1 MQVELWAVE
10 KVVPYARNPRKN
22 GDAVAKVA
30 ASIKEFGFRQPI
42 VVDAEGVVI
51 VGHTRLEAARQ
62 LGITQVPVHVA
73 TGLTP
78 GTTGVAEEARFDGLG
93 LSHCAH
99 CDAPLYGGKPVVVAG
114 SDAWALEE
122 AIELAENGAKV
133 TLVANGPL
141 SAPTER
147 IEVYRAL
154 GNGITMEGR
163 IVGLVGESG
172 LEAVVVEGPSGK
184 EQIAANGLFLQTG
197 RVPATSLIEGASG
210 ISDGLLLAGDVRDGA
225 TYTLAGAIADG
236 AQAGHNAV
244 AWVKAR
250 QGA

>member
-78 GTTGVAEEARFDGLG
+78 AQVKAYRIADNRTHEEAEWDKALLALEVEELDGLG
-93 LSHCAH
+93 Y
-99 CDAPLYGGKPVVVAG
+99 DAALTGFEHDELASLLGTVDPDDLDPGEGRYKEQYGVIVVCRDEAEQQTVYERLQTEGYTVKVVV
-114 SDAWALEE
+114 
-122 AIELAENGAKV
+122 
-133 TLVANGPL
+133 T
-141 SAPTER
+141 
-147 IEVYRAL
+147 
-154 GNGITMEGR
+154 
-163 IVGLVGESG
+163 
-172 LEAVVVEGPSGK
+172 
-184 EQIAANGLFLQTG
+184 
-197 RVPATSLIEGASG
+197 
-210 ISDGLLLAGDVRDGA
+210 
-225 TYTLAGAIADG
+225 
-236 AQAGHNAV
+236 
-244 AWVKAR
+244 
-250 QGA
+250 